1 MFVAL
6 LAGVIFIAAVLVC
19 TCVTVHCL
27 RLKWSGQHQYPR
39 PIWSTV
45 LSYYNRNLRI
55 ESDGSTPVLP
65 HPFHNFIRRDVIDI
79 FNQQRTQRDQFAALL
94 FIHQDVDVNTIDTS
108 VSFYTTDV
116 KNKRLLTDTSY
127 PFWPIDPQNFGNFMV
142 ARPEPSWSQHAEE
155 ILLEHFP
162 TIWKVYLQQ
171 EGQPPKYVIL
181 YSWTMP
187 CAKRC
192 TPKLVRCIT
201 SSNKYTESTKFI
213 VAYTIY
219 WKKENESDIQ
229 HSKRLLLNHDV
240 VVEKVDYDRKLLPS
254 FEEQCRASVTPPPM
268 SEASTSSNVE
278 ATPPPIDRIG
288 HRPRKELDMRR
299 TLDKLRDLNLDDDK
313 QLTLDT
319 NISQDVPP
327 QQPISFPFSNDSPW
341 EGLSQAE
348 STEGDLELTF
358 HGKNDEWQL
367 HTNEQKFDQ
376 KVPIPLPMHLP
387 YKSESPWEALSQ
399 TESTEGDL
407 SLHDENEWPLLT
419 KEQRVE

>member
-27 RLKWSGQHQYPR
+27 RLKWNGQHQYPR

-79 FNQQRTQRDQFAALL
+79 FNQQCTQRDQFAALL
-94 FIHQDVDVNTIDTS
+94 FIHQDVDLNTIDTS

-162 TIWKVYLQQ
+162 TICKVYLQQ
-171 EGQPPKYVIL
+171 EGRPPKYVIL

-187 CAKRC
+187 CAKIC
-192 TPKLVRCIT
+192 TPKLIRCIT
-201 SSNKYTESTKFI
+201 SNNKYTESTKFI
-213 VAYTIY
+213 VAYTIH
-219 WKKENESDIQ
+219 WCKESESAIEN
-229 HSKRLLLNHDV
+229 SKRSLRRYGV
-240 VVEKVDYDRKLLPS
+240 IVENVEYDKRLPRS
-254 FEEQCRASVTPPPM
+254 DEEQRRASVIPSPQA
-268 SEASTSSNVE
+268 EC
-278 ATPPPIDRIG
+278 
-288 HRPRKELDMRR
+288 K
-299 TLDKLRDLNLDDDK
+299 KCDLNLR
-313 QLTLDT
+313 
-319 NISQDVPP
+319 
-327 QQPISFPFSNDSPW
+327 
-341 EGLSQAE
+341 
-348 STEGDLELTF
+348 
-358 HGKNDEWQL
+358 
-367 HTNEQKFDQ
+367 
-376 KVPIPLPMHLP
+376 
-387 YKSESPWEALSQ
+387 
-399 TESTEGDL
+399 
-407 SLHDENEWPLLT
+407 DENEWPLICYH
-419 KEQRVE
+419 